1 LLIADCWFGNQQS
14 AISNQQ
20 STISNQQFSGLLVS
34 DIVPSVPDLEVLARL
49 GVAAAVGA
57 IVGIDRERHGKPAGL
72 RTHVLVSAGAALFV
86 VAAAETGMPTAD
98 MSRVIQGVAAGVG
111 FLGAGAILKLSD
123 AREILGLTTAATIW
137 MTAALGV
144 AAGLGRLWLAA
155 IAALL
160 TLVTLIALGWLENR
174 LWPGRAEDFGTN
186 SDDAR

>member
-1 LLIADCWFGNQQS
+1 M
-14 AISNQQ
+14 
-20 STISNQQFSGLLVS
+20 
-34 DIVPSVPDLEVLARL
+34 RL
-49 GVAAAVGA
+49 GVAAGVGA
-57 IVGIDRERHGKPAGL
+57 VVGIDRERHGKPAGL
-72 RTHVLVSAGAALFV
+72 RTHVLVSAGSALFV

-123 AREILGLTTAATIW
+123 SREILGLTTAATIW

-160 TLVTLIALGWLENR
+160 TLMTLIALGWLESR
-174 LWPGRAEDFGTN
+174 LWPAPDENFGRREGPR
-186 SDDAR
+186 SAR